1 MDDFEL
7 LARELADVRPLP
19 ANDKAELPADR
30 SGEDAQTLRARR
42 EAAIAD
48 PKHDP
53 NFLTTREPE
62 PVEPRAILAFMR
74 PGIQHGVYRNLRL
87 GHYEPESVLDLHRK
101 TVEEARR
108 DVWRF
113 VHDCRRYGLR
123 TVMVLHG
130 RGEFSPKP
138 ALLKSYVNA
147 WLREL
152 PEVLA
157 FHSAAKRDGGDGA
170 VYVLLKKSD
179 QEKQANRERHSSR

>member
-101 TVEEARR
+101 TVEHQFIATGPALGPR
-108 DVWRF
+108 DAKAGGGVTLRVG
-113 VHDCRRYGLR
+113 VHDQNALADGG
-123 TVMVLHG
+123 HG
-130 RGEFSPKP
+130 GGEVDGCCGFPDP
-138 ALLKSYVNA
+138 TLLV
-147 WLREL
+147 
-152 PEVLA
+152 
-157 FHSAAKRDGGDGA
+157 RDGDDLA
-170 VYVLLKKSD
+170 H
-179 QEKQANRERHSSR
+179 A